1 MSQHAKF
8 LFCFT
13 LFCRRHHHHHR
24 RYLDAEV
31 AVKAV
36 AVLELLFKV
45 SGGKNPIKYLNI
57 MEMSQIIKMEY
68 RIEFKKMNCLE
79 TNKKIIKIIG

>member
-1 MSQHAKF
+1 MFILKVSQNAKF

-13 LFCRRHHHHHR
+13 LFCRHHHR
-24 RYLDAEV
+24 HYLHAEV

-36 AVLELLFKV
+36 AGLELLFKV
-45 SGGKNPIKYLNI
+45 SGGKNPIQYLNI

-68 RIEFKKMNCLE
+68 RVQKDELLRN
-79 TNKKIIKIIG
+79 

>member
-1 MSQHAKF
+1 MFILKVSQNAKF

-13 LFCRRHHHHHR
+13 LFCCCHHHR
-24 RYLDAEV
+24 YVDAEV

-36 AVLELLFKV
+36 AGLELLFKV
-45 SGGKNPIKYLNI
+45 SGGKNPIQYLNT
-57 MEMSQIIKMEY
+57 MEVSQIIKMEY

-79 TNKKIIKIIG
+79 TKKKIKK

>member
-1 MSQHAKF
+1 M
-8 LFCFT
+8 
-13 LFCRRHHHHHR
+13 
-24 RYLDAEV
+24 

-36 AVLELLFKV
+36 AGLELLFKV
-45 SGGKNPIKYLNI
+45 SGGKNPMQYLNI

-79 TNKKIIKIIG
+79 TNKKNNKNNRMTGILHVNLIF